1 MTLDEYC
8 RLAAIHFEPQHRA
21 AMTAFWKKYGD
32 RNFIDRSLDQAE
44 KQLNFESTIYFNNNL
59 SFMVPT
65 AVYDDENHVC
75 YGVDPSKGAIDY
87 NRSAQDLYL
96 RWTELRSKCV
106 CCFCCLCLCC
116 RGRSAAA
123 SAGCCVCCLC
133 FSFSCSC

>member
-59 SFMVPT
+59 ASWCQQLCTTTKTTSATESTRPR
-65 AVYDDENHVC
+65 E
-75 YGVDPSKGAIDY
+75 PSTTI
-87 NRSAQDLYL
+87 
-96 RWTELRSKCV
+96 
-106 CCFCCLCLCC
+106 
-116 RGRSAAA
+116 GRPRTSIFD
-123 SAGCCVCCLC
+123 GLN
-133 FSFSCSC
+133 